1 MTLLDGLKLSISM
14 LRTNKVRSFLTS
26 LGIIIGIAA
35 VIIIMSVGAGAQSL
49 IINQLNSVGT
59 NLVGILPGASEENG
73 PPASVLG
80 IVVTTLKYEDALAIK
95 KEITNVSAVSSY
107 NSGVGTINYQNNSTD
122 ANFTGVMSDYLN
134 VEDTEIFLGRFPA
147 RSYLYTLQHKGTNQ
161 YCSSR
166 ISRNTKR

>member
-80 IVVTTLKYEDALAIK
+80 IVVTTLKY
-95 KEITNVSAVSSY
+95 
-107 NSGVGTINYQNNSTD
+107 
-122 ANFTGVMSDYLN
+122 
-134 VEDTEIFLGRFPA
+134 
-147 RSYLYTLQHKGTNQ
+147 
-161 YCSSR
+161 
-166 ISRNTKR
+166 